1 MENPTYAA
9 TLESIQEA
17 AERLQDV
24 VHETPV
30 ITCGHLDGVAERSL
44 FFKCENFQKVGAFKY
59 RGASNAVMQLSIEQ
73 ASAGV
78 VTHSSGNHAQALALA
93 AKNRGI
99 PAWIVMPSNAP
110 QVKRN
115 AVAQYG
121 GQIVLCEP
129 TLVAREETAAKI
141 VAEMG
146 ACFIHPYDDPQIIAG
161 QGTVALELL
170 NQVAELDA
178 IIAPVGGGGLIS
190 GIAIAAKALRP
201 SIRILAAEPSGA
213 DDAWQSK
220 QAGELVLQTAPDTIA
235 DGLLTS
241 LGEYTWPV
249 VRDLVDDVIVVND
262 DQICEAMR
270 ALWERAKIVVEPSG
284 AVACA
289 AACSQQIK
297 ANRSLQ
303 RVAVV
308 VSGGNANLDQL
319 PWHV

>member
-1 MENPTYAA
+1 MENPNYAA
-9 TLESIQEA
+9 TLASIQDA

-30 ITCGHLDGVAERSL
+30 ITCSHLDGVAERSL

-59 RGASNAVMQLSIEQ
+59 RGASNAVMQLSVEQ
-73 ASAGV
+73 AAAGV
-78 VTHSSGNHAQALALA
+78 VTHSSGNHAQALSLA
-93 AKNRGI
+93 AKKRGI

-141 VAEMG
+141 VTEMG
-146 ACFIHPYDDPQIIAG
+146 ACFIHPYDDAQIIAG

-170 NQVAELDA
+170 KQVDELDA
-178 IIAPVGGGGLIS
+178 IIAPVGGGGLLS

-201 SIRILAAEPSGA
+201 SIQIIAAEPSGA

-241 LGEYTWPV
+241 LGEHTWPV
-249 VRDLVDDVIVVND
+249 VRDLVDDVVLVND
-262 DQICEAMR
+262 DQICDAMR

-289 AACSQQIK
+289 AACSEQIK
-297 ANRSLQ
+297 ADNSLQ

-308 VSGGNANLDQL
+308 VSGGNVNLDQL
-319 PWHV
+319 PWQI